1 MTTLAEELKALADLG
16 LPEDDLKAARAAV
29 ISKYTVNQAA
39 VVGGGGVGSNA
50 VNPDHAKALARLRW
64 WSSLGPI
71 QKYDALKSKSY
82 TCVTMDQASLQKLF
96 EQRDMMSELVDIT
109 VRFKANYSPS
119 TEIVAVSK
127 DVELGF

>member
-1 MTTLAEELKALADLG
+1 MTTLAEELKALNECGLTSDL
-16 LPEDDLKAARAAV
+16 LEVARAKLIANY
-29 ISKYTVNQAA
+29 SGQATGG
-39 VVGGGGVGSNA
+39 VGGGVVNA
-50 VNPDHAKALARLRW
+50 DHAKALARLRW

-96 EQRDMMSELVDIT
+96 EQKDMMSELVDIT

-119 TEIVAVSK
+119 TEMVAVAK
-127 DVELGF
+127 DIALDF